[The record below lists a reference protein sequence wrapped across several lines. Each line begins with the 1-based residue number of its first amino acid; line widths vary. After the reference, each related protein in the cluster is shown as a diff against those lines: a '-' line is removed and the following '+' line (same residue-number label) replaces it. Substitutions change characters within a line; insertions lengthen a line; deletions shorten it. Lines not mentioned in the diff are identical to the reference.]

1 MYPLSKKW
9 RSHFFEKKP
18 LGVRVRATPRG
29 FLPYLKGYVHQNFY
43 QFGPILPL
51 RKKAGIKPEKL
62 GTVPKKKNP
71 PRTFSGEKPME
82 ILKRPHCNNFDAM
95 LRLCYT

>member
-51 RKKAGIKPEKL
+51 RRKSRYKTGKAGHCAQKEKSS
-62 GTVPKKKNP
+62 KNI
-71 PRTFSGEKPME
+71 FGEKAHGNPQKAV
-82 ILKRPHCNNFDAM
+82 L
-95 LRLCYT
+95 

>member
-29 FLPYLKGYVHQNFY
+29 FLPYLKGMSTKTSTNLGRFY
-43 QFGPILPL
+43 PSAE
-51 RKKAGIKPEKL
+51 KAGIKPGKL
-62 GTVPKKKNP
+62 GTVPKRENP
-71 PRTFSGEKPME
+71 PRTFSGKKPME
-82 ILKRPHCNNFDAM
+82 ILKRPYCNNSDAM